1 MDQSAENDCPEW
13 VKRAVTLRD
22 HFDDWTTMRVAEPQ
36 PQYGLVQLN
45 VERKGVLI
53 SVDVK
58 RADLLAALDACVI
71 PPEEPRCN
79 PVGGVHALWCR
90 DR

>member
-1 MDQSAENDCPEW
+1 MANPADRAEWEA
-13 VKRAVTLRD
+13 RAVTLRD

-58 RADLLAALDACVI
+58 RAELLAALEACGT
-71 PPEEPRCN
+71 PPE
-79 PVGGVHALWCR
+79 VG
-90 DR
+90 DRRPAT